1 MPIEFVWGRLAM
13 PIYREISLKNLALY
27 QQILRTAQRVKTLR
41 REIDDISRELYQ
53 RLDDFDIII
62 EEIQGEQFA
71 DTGVV
76 GDETGGIVCS
86 QLQLA
91 SLSVEASAGTRLT
104 CPQAGTTTADKVDD
118 LQVSRQASLDRRS
131 LSHRREREAIEEA
144 AKEFRQHA
152 TKLIAVC
159 RRPGWANHD
168 SPQGRNYPR

>member
-86 QLQLA
+86 QLP
-91 SLSVEASAGTRLT
+91 RL
-104 CPQAGTTTADKVDD
+104 
-118 LQVSRQASLDRRS
+118 VS
-131 LSHRREREAIEEA
+131 
-144 AKEFRQHA
+144 
-152 TKLIAVC
+152 KL
-159 RRPGWANHD
+159 PPEQD
-168 SPQGRNYPR
+168 